1 VKQISSH
8 FTIKPHN
15 DKESLSSPITT
26 RSRFDKIDRV
36 RRRLNQAQRKGG
48 RRRKSETFFACD
60 FKAFSKGVYGKKKL
74 HCTEHSTIQKPTR

>member
-8 FTIKPHN
+8 FTITSHN

-26 RSRFDKIDRV
+26 CSRFDKIDRG

-48 RRRKSETFFACD
+48 RRRRRKSEAFFACD
-60 FKAFSKGVYGKKKL
+60 FDFKGVFKGVYREK
-74 HCTEHSTIQKPTR
+74 SFIV